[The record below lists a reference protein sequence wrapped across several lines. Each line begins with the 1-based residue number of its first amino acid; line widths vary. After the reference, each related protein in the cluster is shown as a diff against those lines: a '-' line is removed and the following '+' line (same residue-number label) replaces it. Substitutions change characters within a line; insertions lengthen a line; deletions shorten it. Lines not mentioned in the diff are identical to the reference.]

1 MSIQRKISQYKGLTD
16 IETFIEDSLPT
27 SKYFKVFSLEDTIPG
42 GRSTFQILGSEFLE
56 NNVEIKIELLDI
68 NGSPIYTEPIKYLGD
83 DPSRH
88 IMIEVYPDTPS
99 GVGKLTILGV
109 TTEDVP
115 DDWKGLYNIKW
126 EKEVFIDPNLKNTQ
140 PILFRGQGFD
150 LTRNK
155 NYPLPELDITETVSG
170 VVVASGSSG
179 NEFVTSSIFSGGKYK
194 GNASPFSSP
203 INVRDLVNARDQESI
218 LGDDFES
225 VFEGK
230 GGGQAAKTT
239 YAAKIKINKTQQ
251 ILQLYKQM

>member
-126 EKEVFIDPNLKNTQ
+126 EKEVFIDPNLRN
-140 PILFRGQGFD
+140 LFYSEDKD
-150 LTRNK
+150 L
-155 NYPLPELDITETVSG
+155 I
-170 VVVASGSSG
+170 
-179 NEFVTSSIFSGGKYK
+179 
-194 GNASPFSSP
+194 
-203 INVRDLVNARDQESI
+203 
-218 LGDDFES
+218 
-225 VFEGK
+225 
-230 GGGQAAKTT
+230 
-239 YAAKIKINKTQQ
+239 
-251 ILQLYKQM
+251 